1 MLRPSGI
8 GKRTRARIPAAPGP
22 DPRTVAA
29 PSSCVGQLERNH
41 PFARYAGMK
50 NIVLA
55 VAVGIAVT
63 LAACGKEPGEKG
75 EPGPQGPAGPQGA
88 QGLQGVPGPQGQQGA
103 EGPQGPQGAPG
114 PKGDKGDKGDPGA
127 QGQQGAE
134 GPQGPQGAPGPKGD
148 KGDAD
153 ARAEFKRYLDQSGG
167 PSATER
173 ERLFQDFLRWQRE
186 GKSR

>member
-41 PFARYAGMK
+41 PFARCAGMK
-50 NIVLA
+50 NIVLT

-88 QGLQGVPGPQGQQGA
+88 QGLQGV
-103 EGPQGPQGAPG
+103 
-114 PKGDKGDKGDPGA
+114 PGA

-173 ERLFQDFLRWQRE
+173 ERLFQDFLRWRRE
-186 GKSR
+186 GKGR

>member
-1 MLRPSGI
+1 MLRPSSI

-22 DPRTVAA
+22 DPRTVAV

-41 PFARYAGMK
+41 PFTRYAGMK

-114 PKGDKGDKGDPGA
+114 PKGDKGD
-127 QGQQGAE
+127 
-134 GPQGPQGAPGPKGD
+134 
-148 KGDAD
+148 AD